1 LGSEDGTVVPTLIES
16 QRKTDKKRFLGVGF
30 VSFTMHAAVIA
41 GAVFATLHA
50 TARDTQVRV
59 DTTMVLL
66 AQDAQRAKPPEQ
78 QPVQLD
84 VPLKGFQT
92 VVVPAEIPSNVPPV
106 DLQEHFDPKDYSGAG
121 VEGGHASGVAPS
133 ADQVYVESMLEQ
145 RPALLSGPPPYPP
158 LLRDAGIQ
166 GRVVLQAII
175 DTLGR
180 IEPSS
185 IKILQ
190 TTTHGFEQSSTA
202 WALAALFRPARLQG
216 RAVRALVR
224 FPLDYSVTP

>member
-1 LGSEDGTVVPTLIES
+1 VVPTLIES
-16 QRKTDKKRFLGVGF
+16 QRKTDKAGLFGVGF
-30 VSFTMHAAVIA
+30 VSLTVHAAVIA
-41 GAVFATLHA
+41 GAVYGTLHA
-50 TARDTQVRV
+50 TARDTQVKV
-59 DTTMVLL
+59 DTTMVLVG
-66 AQDAQRAKPPEQ
+66 QDPQRVKPLEPL
-78 QPVQLD
+78 PVQLD

-92 VVVPAEIPSNVPPV
+92 VVVPAEIPSTVPPV
-106 DLQEHFDPKDYSGAG
+106 DLQQHFDPKDFSGAG
-121 VEGGHASGVAPS
+121 VEGGRANGVVPS
-133 ADQVYVESMLEQ
+133 ADQVYLESVLEE
-145 RPALLSGPPPYPP
+145 RPALLSGPPAYPP

-180 IEPSS
+180 VEPNS

-190 TTTHGFEQSSTA
+190 TTTRGFEQSSTA
-202 WALAALFRPARLQG
+202 WAVAALFRPARLQG